1 MASRLD
7 GLSVTKAKGLKPEV
21 VSSSLSL
28 GCFLSAAL
36 ALILVVLVVVVVV
49 VVAALLVLA
58 VNHCVLLKL
67 VLVV

>member
-7 GLSVTKAKGLKPEV
+7 GLLVTKAKGLKPEV

-28 GCFLSAAL
+28 GCFWSTAL
-36 ALILVVLVVVVVV
+36 ALILVVLVV
-49 VVAALLVLA
+49 LV
-58 VNHCVLLKL
+58 VNHCAQLKL

>member
-28 GCFLSAAL
+28 GCFWSAAL

-49 VVAALLVLA
+49 VAALLVLV
-58 VNHCVLLKL
+58 VNHFVLLKL